1 LDDAGPMMC
10 EKLFTL
16 TITEHEAI
24 DFLKK
29 VVTGI
34 GGRQLAQNIPKEDYL
49 LLLELVGEGAEV
61 AVVDAINKGLDFF
74 RENKQSLH
82 KDSAFSLTG

>member
-1 LDDAGPMMC
+1 MC

-29 VVTGI
+29 VLTGV
-34 GGRQLAQNIPKEDYL
+34 GGRELAQNIPKEDYL
-49 LLLELVGEGAEV
+49 LLLELVEKGVEV
-61 AVVDAINKGLDFF
+61 AVLDAINKGLDFF
-74 RENKQSLH
+74 RENKESIH
-82 KDSAFSLTG
+82 EDSAFSLTG